1 MGEHIGHMAAK
12 GMDGW
17 GKPGIRKRKADV
29 LTNRTIIINTRWQQ
43 LIAIRTLH
51 LLHSLINQPHWKLF
65 IRNTLIYNR
74 PMTINHPWN
83 AHRSSSI
90 SGSGTLQAALANAVL
105 LLWNA
110 LPAFTGIRQ
119 TVGATGICVFLYLW
133 VFLRWISRSNQY
145 NCKLFAALSRDTKR
159 QAAGWRGAAVCKLYW
174 SSHGLEF
181 TRNLNRSRDE
191 NGSAQLYLLYL
202 SLTAVGVVLLLAI
215 SLYCRYPPSMS
226 FLVLEREIA
235 LCLFWTLPKFYCW
248 AFFLSQCSSK
258 TWTSASSIP
267 GGRVLHLAKDW
278 WITGLYSSQV
288 MFLLFPDDGKSK
300 PCSAWLQKCIAGSKY
315 VKIGF

>member
-119 TVGATGICVFLYLW
+119 TVGATGICVYLYFCGGSLDQTSIIVNYLQPW
-133 VFLRWISRSNQY
+133 AETPSGRLQGGGEQQYVSYTGVHMVLSSR
-145 NCKLFAALSRDTKR
+145 
-159 QAAGWRGAAVCKLYW
+159 V
-174 SSHGLEF
+174 
-181 TRNLNRSRDE
+181 
-191 NGSAQLYLLYL
+191 
-202 SLTAVGVVLLLAI
+202 I
-215 SLYCRYPPSMS
+215 
-226 FLVLEREIA
+226 
-235 LCLFWTLPKFYCW
+235 
-248 AFFLSQCSSK
+248 
-258 TWTSASSIP
+258 
-267 GGRVLHLAKDW
+267 
-278 WITGLYSSQV
+278 
-288 MFLLFPDDGKSK
+288 
-300 PCSAWLQKCIAGSKY
+300 
-315 VKIGF
+315 

>member
-1 MGEHIGHMAAK
+1 MHIVHK
-12 GMDGW
+12 F
-17 GKPGIRKRKADV
+17 
-29 LTNRTIIINTRWQQ
+29 T
-43 LIAIRTLH
+43 
-51 LLHSLINQPHWKLF
+51 
-65 IRNTLIYNR
+65 
-74 PMTINHPWN
+74 
-83 AHRSSSI
+83 

-119 TVGATGICVFLYLW
+119 TVGATGICVYLYLW
-133 VFLRWISRSNQY
+133 VFLRWISRGNQY
-145 NCKLFAALSRDTKR
+145 ICKLFAALSRDTKR

-226 FLVLEREIA
+226 FLVLPLEEEIA
-235 LCLFWTLPKFYCW
+235 LCLFWTLLKFYC
-248 AFFLSQCSSK
+248 
-258 TWTSASSIP
+258 
-267 GGRVLHLAKDW
+267 
-278 WITGLYSSQV
+278 
-288 MFLLFPDDGKSK
+288 
-300 PCSAWLQKCIAGSKY
+300 
-315 VKIGF
+315 